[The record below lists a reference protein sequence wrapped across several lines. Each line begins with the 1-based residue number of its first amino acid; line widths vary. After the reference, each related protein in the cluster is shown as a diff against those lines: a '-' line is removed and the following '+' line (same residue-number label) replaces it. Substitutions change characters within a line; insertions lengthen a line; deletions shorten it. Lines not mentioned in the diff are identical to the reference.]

1 MEKYINPYTDFG
13 FKRLFGTEPNKAILI
28 EFLNALFEAEQDP
41 AIDRHVITDL
51 TYLPGEQLGI
61 LETDRRAVF
70 DVYCQTASGKKIVV
84 EMQNSYQQ
92 FYKDRVIYYS
102 SIPIYEQGLRGRWN
116 FELNAVYVVSI
127 MNFSFSK
134 SSDESGEGTPKYYHT
149 RVMLMDTRE
158 KTIFSDKLTLF
169 FLEMKKFDKTESELT
184 TQLDKW
190 MYLLKNIDRL
200 MALPKGIS
208 EPVFMQFMEQAEIAR
223 FTREERQRYDRSI
236 MAYRDVENS
245 VDTARAEGEEKGLK
259 AGMEKGLKEGEEKGL
274 KAGMEKGRNEG
285 FLASIRLLMDNMQM
299 TAEQAMDVLEIPE
312 KMRVMYRSSLAEGEK
327 HGE

>member
-41 AIDRHVITDL
+41 AIERHVITDL

-127 MNFSFSK
+127 MNFSFSH
-134 SSDESGEGTPKYYHT
+134 SSDVEDAPKYYHT

-169 FLEMKKFDKTESELT
+169 FLEMKKFDKTEAQLT

-200 MALPKGIS
+200 MALPKAIS

-245 VDTARAEGEEKGLK
+245 VDTARAEGI
-259 AGMEKGLKEGEEKGL
+259 EKGLKEGKEKGL
-274 KAGMEKGRNEG
+274 KEGIEKGLKEGIEKGRNEG
-285 FLASIRLLMDNMQM
+285 FVASIRLLMDKMQM

-312 KMRVMYRSSLAEGEK
+312 KVRVMYRSSQANGEK